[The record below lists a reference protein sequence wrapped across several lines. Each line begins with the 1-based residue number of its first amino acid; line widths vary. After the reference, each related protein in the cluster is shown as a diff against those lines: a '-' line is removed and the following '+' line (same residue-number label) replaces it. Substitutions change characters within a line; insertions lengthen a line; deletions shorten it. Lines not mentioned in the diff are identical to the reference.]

1 MRPHH
6 PSVSWWTCC
15 APGQHHGTRRPPLG
29 GSLTLCPL
37 QCLSNTG
44 VAISYAGLRPL
55 GASTLVDVL
64 AGPEALPP
72 LLTPA
77 ADGSLLKDVSISA
90 APAAMSPQ
98 TAGSHQDIGQ
108 PQAHSTPTTQTTP
121 TFRHWPYLTPCM
133 DTDAAALYNAARSAA
148 MEGASLP
155 RLDHTTSLQTSG
167 HPADAM
173 ILRGITHGFSTQY
186 SDPPVL
192 TPTASYNHRS
202 AVQFAAHI
210 DAYVDKELV
219 ELALSGPYSRPPF
232 TPWFVSS
239 PMMSKEK
246 SGGDGRRVIVDLSF
260 PDGGINQH
268 IAPHIFDGE
277 EAVHNLP
284 TINSAVSTIAAAP
297 PGDIHM
303 AVIDLSRAY
312 RQFPVTSLDWPLL
325 GISWRDM
332 WSFDRRL
339 PFGCR
344 MSSYI
349 MQSVA
354 EFISRALARRRVS
367 AHMYL
372 DDILVISRTS
382 QLAAKDY
389 QAVLNLLGEL
399 GLDVAVHKL
408 QPPSPAVI
416 WLRIRIDVDNNTLS
430 IHKLKLG
437 QIKDCMARAAK
448 CSYITKKHQ
457 QRLIGLANHLAQGR
471 HLRPHQGH

>member
-1 MRPHH
+1 M
-6 PSVSWWTCC
+6 
-15 APGQHHGTRRPPLG
+15 
-29 GSLTLCPL
+29 
-37 QCLSNTG
+37 
-44 VAISYAGLRPL
+44 
-55 GASTLVDVL
+55 
-64 AGPEALPP
+64 
-72 LLTPA
+72 
-77 ADGSLLKDVSISA
+77 
-90 APAAMSPQ
+90 
-98 TAGSHQDIGQ
+98 
-108 PQAHSTPTTQTTP
+108 
-121 TFRHWPYLTPCM
+121 
-133 DTDAAALYNAARSAA
+133 
-148 MEGASLP
+148 
-155 RLDHTTSLQTSG
+155 
-167 HPADAM
+167 
-173 ILRGITHGFSTQY
+173 
-186 SDPPVL
+186 
-192 TPTASYNHRS
+192 
-202 AVQFAAHI
+202 
-210 DAYVDKELV
+210 

-239 PMMSKEK
+239 PMMSREK

-268 IAPHIFDGE
+268 IAPHIFDGA

-349 MQSVA
+349 MQSIA
-354 EFISRALARRRVS
+354 EFITRALARRRVS

-382 QLAAKDY
+382 QLTAKDY

-408 QPPSPAVI
+408 HPPSPAVI
-416 WLRIRIDVDNNTLS
+416 WLCIRIDVDNNTLS

-457 QRLIGLANHLAQGR
+457 QRLIGLANHLAKVVRAARTFICHLLAALRAATSDRIRVTRQVRADLDWYVKYLADYNGR
-471 HLRPHQGH
+471 AIIPPERVVMRIWVDACLRGAGASDGSRYYEHVFSAPFSAAHHIAQLEGLNCLAAARSFVKKDCTGGTIEIMFNNRPSVDAAGRARADHFIRKLALRRIHIRGADFNYKSFL